1 MYGVIL
7 WSDQEAQR
15 AVIWCE
21 DHGKLA
27 YFNPQ
32 TDAIAP
38 VTAKKQPLEVGDLI
52 KFNVRDWCSVRRA
65 SKVELIAAARF
76 PDLAGG
82 LAGANAELNSDQPE
96 DFGKEIAF
104 RKTSERSQRATA

>member
-27 YFNPQ
+27 Y
-32 TDAIAP
+32 
-38 VTAKKQPLEVGDLI
+38 LI
-52 KFNVRDWCSVRRA
+52 LKLTRLRR
-65 SKVELIAAARF
+65 
-76 PDLAGG
+76 
-82 LAGANAELNSDQPE
+82 
-96 DFGKEIAF
+96 
-104 RKTSERSQRATA
+104 

>member
-7 WSDQEAQR
+7 WSDQKAQR

-27 YFNPQ
+27 YFNPH
-32 TDAIAP
+32 TDAISLAA
-38 VTAKKQPLEVGDLI
+38 AKKHQLGVGDLI
-52 KFNVRDWCSVRRA
+52 KFHVREWCTVRRA
-65 SKVELIAAARF
+65 SKVELIAAAKF

-82 LAGANAELNSDQPE
+82 LAVAKAEMKNSQTNTC
-96 DFGKEIAF
+96 GNVVAF
-104 RKTSERSQRATA
+104 RKTSERSRRESA